1 MFAKTYGAMT
11 LGIDG
16 RMIDVEVDVSPGR
29 PGFELVGLPDTSIK
43 ESKER
48 VHTAIRNSGIQLR
61 QERVTVNLTP
71 VDVRKDNSGLD
82 LPIAVGL
89 LASYGM
95 VPEAAVQQAL
105 FSAELSLDGNCRP
118 ISGILPMAI
127 TARERG
133 TEFYVAPSNA
143 DEALLVDGLKVYA
156 VENLAQLVRHLTGME
171 MLTPAVPHPTEQ
183 KKDAAFTD
191 DFADVQGQYQAK
203 RALEIAAAGEH
214 NVWNLLRKGIFPLDD
229 HVYMTH

>member
-71 VDVRKDNSGLD
+71 VDVRKDSSGLD

-89 LASYGM
+89 LALRHG
-95 VPEAAVQQAL
+95 
-105 FSAELSLDGNCRP
+105 
-118 ISGILPMAI
+118 SGGD
-127 TARERG
+127 G
-133 TEFYVAPSNA
+133 TE
-143 DEALLVDGLKVYA
+143 
-156 VENLAQLVRHLTGME
+156 
-171 MLTPAVPHPTEQ
+171 
-183 KKDAAFTD
+183 
-191 DFADVQGQYQAK
+191 
-203 RALEIAAAGEH
+203 
-214 NVWNLLRKGIFPLDD
+214 
-229 HVYMTH
+229 

>member
-71 VDVRKDNSGLD
+71 VDVRKDSSGLD

-133 TEFYVAPSNA
+133 TEFYVALSNA

-214 NVWNLLRKGIFPLDD
+214 NVWNLLRKGIFPPDD